1 MLTVIAVRY
10 RRAFTLTSLSSAPG
24 PDSSSLNHNLIGGR
38 EREAEQLD
46 ICWSE
51 APAARADAVQT

>member
-1 MLTVIAVRY
+1 VRY
-10 RRAFTLTSLSSAPG
+10 RRAFTLTSLSSALVLIPG
-24 PDSSSLNHNLIGGR
+24 ASITTLIGGR
-38 EREAEQLD
+38 EREAERLD

>member
-1 MLTVIAVRY
+1 MLTVSAVRY

-24 PDSSSLNHNLIGGR
+24 PDSGSLDHDLIGHR
-38 EREAEQLD
+38 EREGEQLD

-51 APAARADAVQT
+51 ASGARADAVQT